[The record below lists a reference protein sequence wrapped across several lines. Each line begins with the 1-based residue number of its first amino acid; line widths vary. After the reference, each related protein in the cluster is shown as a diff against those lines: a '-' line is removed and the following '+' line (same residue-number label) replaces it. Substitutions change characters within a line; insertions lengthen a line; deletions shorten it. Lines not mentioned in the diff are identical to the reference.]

1 MVERPNGADWG
12 NMPPLRPPWNRD
24 EIWRALDERVIEHVS
39 TDDYTGPLSNRNGAG
54 LDLPAPP
61 AGHNGMETR
70 LAVLYHE
77 AVVKRGWSL
86 ERFVE
91 IAGTG
96 IARKLGLW
104 PRKGSLMPG
113 ADADLV
119 VFDPERSWHLP
130 PRRAAHGRL
139 QHLGRVRV
147 RGAARDDDPARRADG
162 ARRGRSSA
170 RRARA
175 NSCIVHA
182 GLLEAALRTEKSA
195 TRGRTACQVSAGRA
209 VPGP

>member
-39 TDDYTGPLSNRNGAG
+39 TDDYTGPLSDRNGAG
-54 LDLPAPP
+54 LDLPTPP

-70 LAVLYHE
+70 LAVLYTE
-77 AVVKRGWSL
+77 AVVKRGWPL

-104 PRKGSLMPG
+104 PRKGQPAARAPTPTWSCSTPSAAAPTSSSELHTVDYG
-113 ADADLV
+113 IWDGYEYEGL
-119 VFDPERSWHLP
+119 PETTILRGVPMVRGGEFVGPEGTGRFVHR
-130 PRRAAHGRL
+130 PRRT
-139 QHLGRVRV
+139 
-147 RGAARDDDPARRADG
+147 P
-162 ARRGRSSA
+162 
-170 RRARA
+170 
-175 NSCIVHA
+175 
-182 GLLEAALRTEKSA
+182 
-195 TRGRTACQVSAGRA
+195 
-209 VPGP
+209 

>member
-24 EIWRALDERVIEHVS
+24 ELWRALDERVIEHVS
-39 TDDYTGPLSNRNGAG
+39 TDDYTGPLSDRNKAG
-54 LDLPAPP
+54 LDLPMPP

-70 LAVLYHE
+70 LAVLYTE
-77 AVVKRGWSL
+77 AVVKRGWPL
-86 ERFVE
+86 ERFVD

-119 VFDPERSWHLP
+119 VFDPERRGTYRLDELHTVDYSIWDGYEYEGLP
-130 PRRAAHGRL
+130 ETTILRGVAMVRDGEFVGPGGTGRFVHRPRRT
-139 QHLGRVRV
+139 
-147 RGAARDDDPARRADG
+147 P
-162 ARRGRSSA
+162 
-170 RRARA
+170 
-175 NSCIVHA
+175 
-182 GLLEAALRTEKSA
+182 
-195 TRGRTACQVSAGRA
+195 
-209 VPGP
+209 